1 MQDVDA
7 QHRCEQRIA
16 VGVAGPALIRTAEN
30 DALGRTQVCDAR
42 ICAPCGDALEV
53 RVVDVAGPPR
63 NSGCTRSECGGVLA
77 GAAADF
83 QKIAALR
90 REKAADS
97 RPNWLV
103 VAVKSGRIQP
113 AVRLRRLGG
122 FTVFAD
128 KSRHDRHRS
137 LFR

>member
-1 MQDVDA
+1 
-7 QHRCEQRIA
+7 
-16 VGVAGPALIRTAEN
+16 
-30 DALGRTQVCDAR
+30 
-42 ICAPCGDALEV
+42 
-53 RVVDVAGPPR
+53 
-63 NSGCTRSECGGVLA
+63 VLA

-90 REKAADS
+90 REKAPDS

-137 LFR
+137 LVR